1 MGHIKSWQPR
11 RGWAGSH
18 KLGVSKLDDEVSQ
31 KLFEVICAQHQINA
45 ATRAQHQI
53 NAATRA
59 QDLVLIKINGPRPLL

>member
-31 KLFEVICAQHQINA
+31 KLFEVICPQHQINA
-45 ATRAQHQI
+45 ATR
-53 NAATRA
+53 T
-59 QDLVLIKINGPRPLL
+59 QDLVLIKINGPRRPRPAAHRPLL